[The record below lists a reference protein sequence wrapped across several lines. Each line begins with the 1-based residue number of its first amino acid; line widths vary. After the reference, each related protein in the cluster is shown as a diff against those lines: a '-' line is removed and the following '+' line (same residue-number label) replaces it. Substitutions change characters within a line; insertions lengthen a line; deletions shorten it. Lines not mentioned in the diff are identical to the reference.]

1 MTLRHK
7 SREFALQMLFE
18 WDMTRKKP
26 AQVKQHF
33 WKSARAAANTREFAD
48 QLFEGAVAE
57 ADAADSLVSSLSQNW
72 RFERLAA
79 VDRNILR
86 LSIFELRFGTAPVKV
101 VIDEALELAKKFS
114 SEEAP
119 GFLNGI
125 LDAANKS
132 LEGQKEKGAS
142 TGA

>member
-18 WDMTRKKP
+18 WDMARQDP
-26 AQVKQHF
+26 ARVERTF
-33 WKSARAAANTREFAD
+33 WKSARAADQTRKFAH
-48 QLFEGAVAE
+48 QLFEGAVSQAG
-57 ADAADSLVSSLSQNW
+57 ATDALVALLSENW
-72 RFERLAA
+72 RIDRLAT

-86 LSIFELRFGTAPVKV
+86 LAIYEFRFGTAPPKV

-119 GFLNGI
+119 AFLNGI
-125 LDAANKS
+125 LDAALKK
-132 LEGQKEKGAS
+132 LEA
-142 TGA
+142 A